1 MPVLVVIETLRH
13 NCHASRDPRAMKN
26 NRLSAIL
33 MTALCATFLS
43 QPAAAQTADPLMD
56 EIKVFVADLAQG
68 RACKWLEPFDEIA
81 VRGKIADNAARV
93 RVNFG
98 AQAGAAADA
107 AAKAQVK
114 TDPCSTPADEQKE
127 DQVTLLR
134 LEWLARADTI
144 YTVSE
149 SAPFGKDMTSLGAT
163 HALRREEL
171 EGMRNAFVN
180 AAGAAQW
187 NPVLDGIVKDAR
199 SLVGLACGDRINFKT
214 KTPRKCPAI
223 PDNAKKFIPLA
234 VAQLKNIEAFAAS
247 IGGAL
252 KAPQPAP

>member
-1 MPVLVVIETLRH
+1 MPALAVIETLRH
-13 NCHASRDPRAMKN
+13 NCQASWDTGIMKN

-33 MTALCATFLS
+33 TGLCATFLCL
-43 QPAAAQTADPLMD
+43 PAAAQTADPLIA

-68 RACKWLEPFDEIA
+68 RACKWLETFDEIA
-81 VRGKIADNAARV
+81 VRGKIADNVARV

-149 SAPFGKDMTSLGAT
+149 SAPFGKDMTSLGPT
-163 HALRREEL
+163 HALRRQEY
-171 EGMRNAFVN
+171 EGMRNAFVT

-187 NPVLDGIVKDAR
+187 DPVLDGIVRDTR

-214 KTPRKCPAI
+214 KTPRKCPVI

-247 IGGAL
+247 IGDAL
-252 KAPQPAP
+252 NAPQPAP